1 MSNTSLQK
9 IVNSNTFGVWIERT
23 NDLVDEIATVVQIGG
38 NSTDNADGSV
48 YINGDIISTANSVV
62 DVIKPFDTSLGAN
75 KVTIDSETVL
85 NGDSFIDGVLSVANQ
100 GSGNSA
106 ISFVNNAT
114 QSWKIETNH
123 SNSLIISSADEQ
135 AQLIINNTTD
145 TITSTGLTIDADILP
160 DSATF
165 TGGVTANL
173 TGDVKN
179 SDGTIVLDVGSNSV
193 AATFK
198 GTANNANYVGSL
210 QNSSGINQFDTD
222 DINEGTTNKFYS
234 DNLARGA
241 FSKGTGISISSA
253 GVISIG
259 QAVGSSDNVTFN
271 SVSVAEVRGGNSRID
286 IQNNSLQLK
295 PNDVTMVNVG
305 TTGGTIYGAWS
316 VEDRTG
322 AAAAL
327 DVKGAIRADS
337 DITAFYNFSDIKLK
351 ENIEPIENAL
361 SKVDALNGYTFNYK
375 NKPDTR
381 VAGVIAQE
389 LIQVLPEAVYEVVD
403 GDETNMAVRY
413 DNIIALLIEAVK
425 DLKAEVEDL
434 KQSRS

>member
-1 MSNTSLQK
+1 MSNTTLQK

-38 NSTDNADGSV
+38 NSTDNANGDI
-48 YINGDIISTANSVV
+48 YINGDILSTANVV
-62 DVIKPFDTSLGAN
+62 TDVIKPFDTSLGAN

-114 QSWKIETNH
+114 QSWKIETDH
-123 SNSLIISSADEQ
+123 SNSLIISSADEL
-135 AQLIINNTTD
+135 AQLIINDATN
-145 TITSTGLTIDADILP
+145 TITSTGLTLDADILP
-160 DSATF
+160 NSATF
-165 TGGVTANL
+165 TGGVTATL

-179 SDGTIVLDVGSNSV
+179 SDGTIVLDVGSDSV
-193 AATFK
+193 AATFD

-210 QNSSGINQFDTD
+210 QNSSGTNQFDTD
-222 DINEGTTNKFYS
+222 DIDEGTTNKFYS
-234 DNLARGA
+234 DTLARGA
-241 FSKGTGISISSA
+241 FSNGTGVSISS
-253 GVISIG
+253 GSISIG

-271 SVSVAEVRGGNSRID
+271 SVSVSEVRGGNSRID
-286 IQNNSLQLK
+286 IQNDSLQLK
-295 PNDVTMVNVG
+295 PNDVTMVDVG

-316 VEDRTG
+316 VEDRSG